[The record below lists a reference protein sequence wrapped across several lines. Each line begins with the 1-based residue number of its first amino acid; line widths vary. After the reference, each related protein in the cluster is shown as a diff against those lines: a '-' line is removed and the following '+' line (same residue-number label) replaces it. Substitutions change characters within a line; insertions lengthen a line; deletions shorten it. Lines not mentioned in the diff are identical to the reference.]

1 MRWSSFLKVAVAVAA
16 LAAPVAGAVAAEFDD
31 GLINV
36 TRDTLKGK
44 RVGFVPISMGFDLP
58 QVWYEGLRRDAE
70 RYGYEIVTRDANW
83 NVQAGAQAIN
93 QLIGEQVDVLIVH
106 PLEMQAYAKLI
117 DKANAAGIPVIQ
129 INLKSL
135 NTGDAYVGANWH
147 SIFVQTGEEIL
158 KRCGKDAGGNGK
170 VALVQGVLTT
180 PGSQIG
186 RQALADFFAEHP
198 DLSIV
203 ADQAADWDATK
214 AKAVA
219 STILKQN
226 PDLCGFI
233 GFWEVQDMGIAAAI
247 KEAGLQGKV
256 ALVTSGGGEQKSA
269 CDNVA
274 NGNFTVNVSYDAR
287 GQARDL
293 GTVVTTLLQN
303 KPQTPGSHPIGVY
316 SHNKVITTDN
326 VNAGV
331 CWSLDDVKKYGP

>member
-1 MRWSSFLKVAVAVAA
+1 MTLRKWLTSAVAA
-16 LAAPVAGAVAAEFDD
+16 CAIGMAAAPAISAEFDD
-31 GLINV
+31 GQISK
-36 TRDTLKGK
+36 TREALAGK

-70 RYGYEIVTRDANW
+70 RYGYKIIIRDANW
-83 NVQAGAQAIN
+83 NVQAGVQAIN
-93 QLIGEQVDVLIVH
+93 QLIGEKVDLLIVH
-106 PLEMQAYAKLI
+106 PLELQAYAKLI
-117 DKANAAGIPVIQ
+117 TKANAAGIPVIQ

-135 NTGDAYVGANWH
+135 NTGDAYVGANWT
-147 SIFVQTGEEIL
+147 SIFTQLGEETL
-158 KRCGKDAGGNGK
+158 KRCGKEAGGNGK
-170 VALVQGVLTT
+170 VAFVQGVLTT

-186 RQALADFFAEHP
+186 RQALADFFAQHP

-219 STILKQN
+219 STVLKQH
-226 PDLCGFI
+226 PDLCGFV

-256 ALVTSGGGEQKSA
+256 TLVTSGGGEQKSA
-269 CDNVA
+269 CNNVA
-274 NGNFTVNVSYDAR
+274 NGNFTVDVSYDAR

-293 GTVVTTLLQN
+293 AAVVSTLLQN
-303 KPQTPGSHPIGVY
+303 KPDVAGAHPIGVY
-316 SHNKVITTDN
+316 SQTKVITADN